1 MTQDKTLPPAPGEPA
16 DSRLLRTLRNPL
28 VDKAIAIVA
37 CLPYL
42 LLIAACIR
50 NNRLDPVRIAMLIQV
65 LAQVVTMFARR
76 EPVRITF
83 NPFYWILAFVATYWP
98 FLSIGLNTPGRA
110 IVPVWLAD
118 GTSLVSLAILLYARY
133 SLGRN
138 IGFVPAQRKL
148 VMDGAYAYVR
158 HPIYTGIFVAY
169 LGVVLSLFSP
179 ANLLLSVIG
188 VALFMV
194 KSLVEERF
202 LAQDPQYQQYMRQ
215 TRWRWL
221 PGVA

>member
-1 MTQDKTLPPAPGEPA
+1 MTQDKTPPPTPGESP
-16 DSRLLRTLRNPL
+16 DSRFLHTLRKPL
-28 VDKAIAIVA
+28 VDKAFAVVA

-42 LLIAACIR
+42 FLLAAYIR
-50 NNRLDPVRIAMLIQV
+50 IKQVDFVHIVMLIQV
-65 LAQVVTMFARR
+65 LMQVVTMFARR
-76 EPVRITF
+76 EPVRVTF
-83 NPFYWILAFVATYWP
+83 NPLYWALAFVATYWP
-98 FLSIGLNTPGRA
+98 FLSIGLTTPGA
-110 IVPVWLAD
+110 VIVPVWLAD
-118 GTSLVSLAILLYARY
+118 GVSLLSLVILIYARF

-158 HPIYTGIFVAY
+158 HPIYTGIFIAY
-169 LGVVLSLFSP
+169 FGVVLAGFSP
-179 ANLLLSVIG
+179 LNLLLSAIG
-188 VALFMV
+188 VMLFMV

-202 LAQDPQYQQYMRQ
+202 LAEDPQYQQYMRQ

>member
-1 MTQDKTLPPAPGEPA
+1 MTQDKTQSPAPGGSA

-28 VDKAIAIVA
+28 VDKVIAIVA
-37 CLPYL
+37 CLPFL
-42 LLIAACIR
+42 LLMAACIR
-50 NNRLDPVRIAMLIQV
+50 NNQLGLVRIAMLIQV

-83 NPFYWILAFVATYWP
+83 NPLYWVLAFVATYWP

-110 IVPVWLAD
+110 IVPIWLAD
-118 GTSLVSLAILLYARY
+118 ATSLVSLAILLYARF

-138 IGFVPAQRKL
+138 IGFVPAQRRL
-148 VMDGAYAYVR
+148 VTDGAYAYVR

-169 LGVVLSLFSP
+169 LGVVMSLFSP
-179 ANLLLSVIG
+179 VNLLLSLIG
-188 VALFMV
+188 VVLFMV

-215 TRWRWL
+215 TRRRWI

>member
-1 MTQDKTLPPAPGEPA
+1 MTQDRTQPPAPDRAP
-16 DSRLLRTLRNPL
+16 DSRLLHTLRNPL
-28 VDKAIAIVA
+28 VDKAFAIVA

-42 LLIAACIR
+42 FLLTGYIR
-50 NNRLDPVRIAMLIQV
+50 NNQFDLVHIVMLIQV
-65 LAQVVTMFARR
+65 LMQVVTMFARR
-76 EPVRITF
+76 EPVRVTF
-83 NPFYWILAFVATYWP
+83 NPLYWALAFVATYWP
-98 FLSIGLNTPGRA
+98 FLSIGLTTPGTA
-110 IVPVWLAD
+110 IVPAWLAD
-118 GTSLVSLAILLYARY
+118 GVSLSSLAILIYARV

-169 LGVVLSLFSP
+169 LGVVLTGFSP
-179 ANLLLSVIG
+179 LNLLLAAIG
-188 VALFMV
+188 IMLFMV

-202 LAQDPQYQQYMRQ
+202 LAQDPQYRQYMRQ
-215 TRWRWL
+215 TRKRWI